1 MPGGGSSQGGR
12 NADSGIKRQ
21 AASTLNPGT
30 GTTAA
35 LGGSSNINR
44 IFDEY
49 SLLHDNE
56 NSQHNMIAMQ
66 HDDDINEDYV
76 AAQI

>member
-1 MPGGGSSQGGR
+1 M
-12 NADSGIKRQ
+12 
-21 AASTLNPGT
+21 NP
-30 GTTAA
+30 AVA
-35 LGGSSNINR
+35 GSSNMNR

-56 NSQHNMIAMQ
+56 SSQNNMIAMQ
-66 HDDDINEDYV
+66 HDDDMNDDYV